1 MEPLVAPGEPLTPER
16 FTRYS
21 RQLMLPGFG
30 ELAQRRLR
38 AARVLVVG
46 AGGVGSAVVPQL
58 AAAGVGT
65 IGVADDDRVE
75 LSNLHRQL
83 SHGIADI
90 GRLKTGS
97 IVDAVRAIDP
107 AVRVVPHAVRLTTDT
122 LPGILADYDLVID
135 GSDNFPTRYLVNDAA
150 ALEGKPLVWGSIL
163 QYGGQVSIAWQG
175 RGPTYRDL
183 FPRPPAPE
191 DALSCELGGVLPS
204 LCPTIGAL
212 LVTETIKLIC
222 GIGDPLLGRVLF
234 YDALT
239 ARTREIPY
247 AVAPGAEPV
256 TELVDYDLFCGGA
269 DAAPDAHAV
278 STADLVARLR
288 AGERPVLIDVRES
301 VEVAERGIPDAV
313 HVPLAELELDP
324 DAVARAVGGGPVIV
338 YCEKDPRSR
347 RGADALRARG
357 VDARFLAGGIRSF
370 VELGGEVVRGAAAT
384 PEVLT

>member
-16 FTRYS
+16 LTRYS

-30 ELAQRRLR
+30 ELAQRRLQ

-46 AGGVGSAVVPQL
+46 AGGLGSAVVPQL

-83 SHGIADI
+83 SHGVADI
-90 GRLKTGS
+90 GRFKTDS
-97 IVDAVRAIDP
+97 VVDAVRAIDQEI
-107 AVRVVPHAVRLTTDT
+107 RVVPHTVRLTADT
-122 LPGILADYDLVID
+122 LPGILVDYDLVID

-150 ALEGKPLVWGSIL
+150 SLAEKPLVWGSIL
-163 QYGGQVSIAWQG
+163 QYGGQVSIAWQR

-256 TELVDYDLFCGGA
+256 AELIDYDLFCGVG
-269 DAAPDAHAV
+269 DAAADAHAV
-278 STADLVARLR
+278 SAADLVARLR
-288 AGERPVLIDVRES
+288 AGERPVLVDVREA
-301 VEVAERGIPDAV
+301 VEVAERRIDGAL
-313 HVPLAELELDP
+313 HLTLAELDADP
-324 DAVARAVGGGPVIV
+324 DAVVRAAGGGSVIV

-347 RGADALRARG
+347 RGADALRAHG
-357 VDARFLAGGIRSF
+357 IDAQYLAGGIRSF
-370 VELGGEVVRGAAAT
+370 IELGGEVVRGAAADQ
-384 PEVLT
+384 EVPA